1 MEPCSVIQQLIRAGY
16 EGEHLWLSVAVN
28 ACYLITQGVEGKR
41 TRSLRPTWPTEHVW
55 GQLGLH
61 VTLTQNKKWKGHFG
75 KKEDL
80 SHVLRVFYS
89 SHLPL
94 PLLSACLQHCSES
107 THEFFLTLI
116 DFYNHCRKQ
125 IFRGLY
131 RSSPVEELYLKSF
144 PLGMW
149 LGPTM
154 CFRMKTP
161 KKFTIRTQDGQ
172 PGSVRALV

>member
-1 MEPCSVIQQLIRAGY
+1 MSLEYFIHPTCL
-16 EGEHLWLSVAVN
+16 
-28 ACYLITQGVEGKR
+28 YLYLVLAFNTA
-41 TRSLRPTWPTEHVW
+41 
-55 GQLGLH
+55 
-61 VTLTQNKKWKGHFG
+61 QNPHMN
-75 KKEDL
+75 
-80 SHVLRVFYS
+80 
-89 SHLPL
+89 
-94 PLLSACLQHCSES
+94 
-107 THEFFLTLI
+107 FFLTLI

-149 LGPTM
+149 LSPTM

-172 PGSVRALV
+172 PESVRALA